1 MYQRLVQRAISDG
14 SLRDEE
20 SLISALAV
28 NDDLSTLLSSASLV
42 ALKQVSAHQASI
54 AATPLDR
61 EGKPHTIILTSAHS
75 SSSSGGSA
83 TLPVAAVRE
92 IEVSPTVVKPL
103 EIVVGRGD
111 TKKDCGSPVK
121 DSKCKAV
128 ADINSTDDFRPMI
141 PATQI
146 LITSEGNIRPSDDD
160 IVSVGNGA
168 STPVVLP
175 LPLPKNTSETKD
187 MGKLSFSS
195 FESLDEMSRERPR
208 ESFGNGSGFEMDD
221 QVGALKLFFNKFLFL
236 LYNLS
241 LKPFIINER

>member
-121 DSKCKAV
+121 DSKG
-128 ADINSTDDFRPMI
+128 INSTDDFRPMI